1 MWNGKLRCLAAR
13 VSSTLKNYLR
23 TGPGGGPGAFQLQL
37 FPETGKSRQ
46 THMLGTYII

>member
-1 MWNGKLRCLAAR
+1 MALRCLAAR

-23 TGPGGGPGAFQLQL
+23 RGPGGGPGAIQL
-37 FPETGKSRQ
+37 FQHRETGKRRQ

>member
-23 TGPGGGPGAFQLQL
+23 TGPGGG
-37 FPETGKSRQ
+37 S
-46 THMLGTYII
+46 